1 MQNFSKCNYAIP
13 YGRLYHNKKMLTEM
27 RIEDHELITQM
38 RDKDS
43 IDAFDALFCRY
54 YPSAVSLAGAIT
66 GDAEYA
72 KDLAQDI
79 FLKLWMNRAQLDPS
93 KSVRSLILTSVH
105 NASINY
111 LKSRRTAMLSVVGD
125 ISEPQSDATREE
137 ILLTDRNTEL
147 DRLVQEMPP
156 MRRRVFEM
164 SRREGKDR
172 ESIAR
177 ELNISLRTVDK
188 HLELAL
194 KSLRK
199 NLS

>member
-54 YPSAVSLAGAIT
+54 YPSAVSLAGTIT

-93 KSVRSLILTSVH
+93 KSVRSLILTSVR